1 MQTHTQKLTAMAND
15 SPNSAAIHH
24 PDLHCPQ
31 LTLGRLR
38 EAAGGPAGRGQGG
51 GPRPV
56 LPLRGLQPRHA
67 LPLLNLRHRQ
77 PPLHLD
83 ELGQGLQLVAG
94 AGQVPASVG
103 PGRSRLP
110 PRPLEAALQQHA
122 APGGGRALQPLL
134 VSDLAWTMYQA
145 ASQGV
150 ANIKKI
156 NIYCSKYK
164 PAEVEP
170 LHMSVIKPDQRT
182 SEAGRGR

>member
-1 MQTHTQKLTAMAND
+1 MQTHTQMLTAND
-15 SPNSAAIHH
+15 FKPRLTPPLFTN
-24 PDLHCPQ
+24 LYCPQ

-67 LPLLNLRHRQ
+67 LPPLHLRHRQ

-94 AGQVPASVG
+94 AGQVPPCVG

-110 PRPLEAALQQHA
+110 PRPLEAALQQH
-122 APGGGRALQPLL
+122 PSTGGGRSLQPLL
-134 VSDLAWTMYQA
+134 VSDLACTMYQA

-150 ANIKKI
+150 ANINQLEK
-156 NIYCSKYK
+156 
-164 PAEVEP
+164 
-170 LHMSVIKPDQRT
+170 L
-182 SEAGRGR
+182 EAANAA